1 MKLFIIYFAIGLG
14 YWILILV
21 KDFILRKLLGEHK
34 TLLDVKVGLFLTL
47 SLFQIIIWPIEIM
60 IDIYIII
67 WCEILK
73 RGTPWWVSEAVEGMD
88 TIIEEGTK
96 ED

>member
-21 KDFILRKLLGEHK
+21 KDFILRKLLGEQK
-34 TLLDVKVGLFLTL
+34 TLVDIKIRLFLMI
-47 SLFQIIIWPIEIM
+47 SLFQIVIWPIEILV
-60 IDIYIII
+60 DIYLIV
-67 WCEILK
+67 WCEIFK
-73 RGTPWWVSEAVEGMD
+73 RGTPWWVSVANEGMD
-88 TIIEEGTK
+88 TLIEEGTK